1 MTSQTAAH
9 PSVTSDLQ
17 KSSSLTISLSS
28 DKTRSQPRVSH
39 RNQARCPPISPE
51 DQLSPSFH
59 LVAVPRQTRDCL
71 STCTIPTYG
80 SAHSSSRSCFYHSHM
95 RSTNA
100 TTGSQLV
107 LISAIHCKFPILVT
121 PGSRSSFGLNA
132 CAGHWLATLM
142 SNHPK
147 IALPHFHLHPSSHVL
162 ACARGYG

>member
-59 LVAVPRQTRDCL
+59 LVCGAAADPRLLEYLHDPNIWVRPFVKQILLL
-71 STCTIPTYG
+71 SLPHAFHQCDDGFPTG
-80 SAHSSSRSCFYHSHM
+80 AHLCHSLQVSNPCDSWITKLIRSQRLCWTLAGHSHVEPSQD
-95 RSTNA
+95 STPSLPP
-100 TTGSQLV
+100 TSL
-107 LISAIHCKFPILVT
+107 FP
-121 PGSRSSFGLNA
+121 
-132 CAGHWLATLM
+132 
-142 SNHPK
+142 
-147 IALPHFHLHPSSHVL
+147 
-162 ACARGYG
+162 RGYG